1 MVVSE
6 VGSYGS
12 SVNYIGGEVHAG
24 SIVDLEN
31 ISLAIG
37 SRLISRFAVFLL
49 SLSLSLFLR
58 FLFRSLSLSRHI
70 TLTLGLRDNSYVLR
84 MHNVPNYFTLLLLRV
99 INARRLARE
108 RVHPVSCA
116 RDLPLRDHESPTDT
130 SSLSLFLGLSARRTL
145 LGFFFRLSAISSTR
159 SSPARIVSAV
169 FFPLDT
175 FSFSLVTSSRRTN
188 GQR

>member
-1 MVVSE
+1 M
-6 VGSYGS
+6 
-12 SVNYIGGEVHAG
+12 HAG

-37 SRLISRFAVFLL
+37 SRLISRFAVSF
-49 SLSLSLFLR
+49 SFR
-58 FLFRSLSLSRHI
+58 FLFRSLSLSSHI

-116 RDLPLRDHESPTDT
+116 GDLPL
-130 SSLSLFLGLSARRTL
+130 
-145 LGFFFRLSAISSTR
+145 
-159 SSPARIVSAV
+159 
-169 FFPLDT
+169 
-175 FSFSLVTSSRRTN
+175 
-188 GQR
+188 